1 MEFGV
6 LTFDLSLYIMLI
18 KVIAR
23 FVLTKL
29 GTASAHKRWSYANS
43 FNHILAGQVEL
54 RLTDVGIT

>member
-43 FNHILAGQVEL
+43 F
-54 RLTDVGIT
+54 